1 MVLLLAVSGLLGRAA
16 GQAARDGRT
25 VGIPPQAE
33 QLFALANQA
42 RAAQGVGALSWDPAL
57 AAAALAH
64 CQKMAQE
71 GPIAHR
77 YGDEADLTER
87 AGGAGAHFSLIEE
100 NVALGA
106 YPASIHEGW
115 MHSPGHRANLLNAD
129 VNRVG
134 IAVVAARGE
143 LYAVEDFTRAVPVLT
158 QGQVEQAVQ
167 GLLRARGIVTFLD
180 GSDARAYCSHG
191 QGVRGA
197 ASSAQAGFQM
207 LWQNADVTALP
218 GPLEDRLA
226 ARRYR
231 EASVGSC
238 AAQNVEGAFTVYRV
252 AVLLY

>member
-1 MVLLLAVSGLLGRAA
+1 MLGLAVLAVQAFGQSSRAGRAA
-16 GQAARDGRT
+16 S
-25 VGIPPQAE
+25 IPAEAE

-42 RAAQGVGALSWDPAL
+42 RAAEGAVALEWDPAL
-57 AAAALAH
+57 AAAALQH
-64 CQKMAQE
+64 CQRMAQE

-77 YGDEADLTER
+77 YGGEADLTER

-115 MHSPGHRANLLNAD
+115 MQSPGHRANLLNAE

-143 LYAVEDFTRAVPVLT
+143 LYAVEDFARAVPVLT
-158 QGQVEQAVQ
+158 QSQVEAAVQ
-167 GLLRARGIVTFLD
+167 GLLRARGIATFLD
-180 GSDARAYCSHG
+180 GTEARAYCSHG
-191 QGVRGA
+191 QGVRGVA
-197 ASSAQAGFQM
+197 NSMQAEFRM
-207 LWQNADVTALP
+207 LWQNADVTVLP
-218 GPLEDRLA
+218 GPLEERLA
-226 ARRYR
+226 SRRYR